1 MRSGSPLLVVLGAL
15 LVACGGPPARTPD
28 GSALAIAPAHREDA
42 AAAQRPK
49 RPDDLAM
56 WVHVEDPDAIVDLSG
71 MRATLTMLTAVGG
84 SDMAR
89 WAAVID
95 LTKPMDAIVTADKPV
110 LGAKK
115 KAKRKRPTDDAEDT
129 SNDPDFQVAARVRVK
144 DVAVVLELL
153 GKEYDTRTE
162 GGRVHLVK
170 KARHAVEEDTDDGSS
185 GGPPPA
191 ETREKDEDDELV
203 CDFGGVKSGPE
214 YAVCG
219 TAAGVASA
227 GPWLRTGPKPPD
239 EERARAGGKGSEIA
253 RLVSY
258 AAPLLPFIEQLEAK
272 QKAKVAASGATPSAL
287 KEASEAAMYAMLRDV
302 SAMTL
307 ELAKDEGDLTF
318 ASGIR
323 FARRDA
329 AITRGLFEKTSG
341 VTPTDAFYR
350 IAEDASGSVFLPGGG
365 PISGAARWVWTSVL
379 DEAESADRARLASR
393 TATVERLFERPFEA
407 GYGIDVP
414 RARAALSGVRAS
426 KDPKKAAAALGRA
439 LEGYETAR
447 IGADVASVEALVRT
461 WSTTKNEKE
470 KAKAKS
476 GVVSPTEKKTT
487 YAVRAVPPKLGL
499 PKGSFALD
507 ETSTEPVLG
516 DPKKTTKTV
525 ETSFFVPTAG
535 AGDRS
540 ATWFVTCFE
549 DAACAEHAKAALA
562 EKPPSG
568 AAKDPL
574 FERPGLLAAGHLS
587 TLVGA
592 FALHRVSAKMAMMG
606 PTTSGKPAFD
616 ASTLAEIEHHLT
628 EPKTLLP
635 YVVVAEPKG
644 SGGVLAFEIRGPRD
658 GWKTLGEHLGG
669 AAAGSA
675 SMMLMMFALA
685 AAGTP

>member
-1 MRSGSPLLVVLGAL
+1 MRSGPSVLVVLGAL
-15 LVACGGPPARTPD
+15 LAACGGPPPKSPD
-28 GSALAIAPAHREDA
+28 GGTLAIAPANRENP
-42 AAAQRPK
+42 AAAQRAK

-56 WVHVEDPDAIVDLSG
+56 WVHVEDPDAILDLSG

-84 SDMAR
+84 SDVAR

-95 LTKPMDAIVTADKPV
+95 LTKPMDAVVTASKPV
-110 LGAKK
+110 LGGKK
-115 KAKRKRPTDDAEDT
+115 KPKKKRPTDESEDT
-129 SNDPDFQVAARVRVK
+129 SNDPDLQVATRIRVK
-144 DVAVVLELL
+144 DVAVVVELL
-153 GKEYDTRTE
+153 GKEFDTRTE

-170 KARHAVEEDTDDGSS
+170 KARHQPEEDTDDGTGATS
-185 GGPPPA
+185 PPA
-191 ETREKDEDDELV
+191 EPEPKDDDDELV

-219 TAAGVASA
+219 TAAGVANA
-227 GPWLRTGPKPPD
+227 GPWLRTGPRPPD
-239 EERARAGGKGSEIA
+239 EERARSGTKGSEIA
-253 RLVSY
+253 RIVSY
-258 AAPLLPFIEQLEAK
+258 TAPLRPLLDQLEAK
-272 QKAKVAASGATPSAL
+272 HKAKAAANAASSSAV
-287 KEASEAAMYAMLRDV
+287 KEATETAMYEMFRDV
-302 SAMTL
+302 SAVTL
-307 ELAKDEGDLTF
+307 ELAKDGDNLAF

-323 FARRDA
+323 FARRNG
-329 AITRGLFEKTSG
+329 AITRGLFDKTSG
-341 VTPTDAFYR
+341 VSPTDAFYR

-365 PISGAARWVWTSVL
+365 PISGAARWVWTSAL
-379 DEAESADRARLASR
+379 DESEPADRARLASK
-393 TATVERLFERPFEA
+393 TATFERLFERPFEA

-426 KDPKKAAAALGRA
+426 KDPKKAAVALDHA

-447 IGADVASVEALVRT
+447 IGADVASVEALVRS
-461 WSTTKNEKE
+461 WSTTKNEK
-470 KAKAKS
+470 ARARAKS
-476 GVVSPTEKKTT
+476 GVVDPTEKKTT
-487 YAVRAVPPKLGL
+487 YAVRVVPAKLGL

-507 ETSTEPVLG
+507 ETNVEPVLG

-540 ATWFVTCFE
+540 ATWLVTCFE
-549 DAACAEHAKAALA
+549 DVACAERAKAALA

-592 FALHRVSAKMAMMG
+592 FALHRVSAKVAMMS
-606 PTTSGKPAFD
+606 PTGGKSAFD
-616 ASTLAEIEHHLT
+616 PSTLAEIEQHLT
-628 EPKTLLP
+628 EPKIFLP
-635 YVVVAEPKG
+635 YVLVAEPKG
-644 SGGVLAFEIRGPRD
+644 EGGVLAFEIRGPRE

-675 SMMLMMFALA
+675 SMMLMMLALA